1 MRARLLSS
9 LLTLVAASA
18 GLVATSS
25 VAHADTPDT
34 NDAPAAGEPR
44 EIGVGMYLVATED
57 VTLRDA
63 ALSKGARIH
72 VTRVGHQK
80 GRVTTVDVELADG
93 HVLKRVAVDT
103 IRKAFIVAD
112 ESKE

>member
-9 LLTLVAASA
+9 LLTLVVASA
-18 GLVATSS
+18 GLAATSS
-25 VAHADTPDT
+25 VARADSS
-34 NDAPAAGEPR
+34 DAPSADEPR
-44 EIGVGMYLVATED
+44 EIGVGMFFVATED

-72 VTRVGHQK
+72 VTRVGLQK
-80 GRVTTVDVELADG
+80 GRVATVDVELADG
-93 HVLKRVAVDT
+93 HVLKRVAIDT
-103 IRKAFIVAD
+103 IRKAFVLAD

>member
-1 MRARLLSS
+1 MRARFLSS

-25 VAHADTPDT
+25 VAHANTE
-34 NDAPAAGEPR
+34 DAPSAGEPR
-44 EIGVGMYLVATED
+44 EIGVGMYLVAMED

-72 VTRVGHQK
+72 VTRVGLQK
-80 GRVTTVDVELADG
+80 GRVATLDVELADG
-93 HVLKRVAVDT
+93 HVLKRVALDT
-103 IRKAFIVAD
+103 IRKAFVVAD